1 MKKIIFLFLL
11 LTSSIV
17 LSQNIEISILE
28 NLKKELSEEIIVL
41 NDSIK
46 KIELQINAI
55 KSKEIQQM
63 ISDSTLRATV
73 RKGAKLRNVALP
85 AGELI
90 AVLAEDKDVVI
101 LDYNNGYFGVC
112 YDTVCGYMHAL
123 WVKKDAQIN
132 EFIKTKEAEEIMIT
146 QLLEEQKLKKQ
157 IAEWAELEK
166 KYKKK
171 YGVKTY
177 NELKNGYYWIGM
189 NKEMATISLGSPN
202 DINRTVG
209 SWGVHE
215 QWVYDEINLYFEN
228 GKLTSYQN

>member
-1 MKKIIFLFLL
+1 MKKLIFLFLI

-28 NLKKELSEEIIVL
+28 NLKKELSAEIIVL

-63 ISDSTLRATV
+63 ISDSTLRAIA
-73 RKGAKLRNVALP
+73 RKNARLKNKDYEQISAL
-85 AGELI
+85 I
-90 AVLAEDKDVVI
+90 EDKEIII
-101 LDYNNGYFGVC
+101 LDYGDDYFSVC
-112 YDTVCGYMHAL
+112 IDSICGIMHEV
-123 WVKKDAQIN
+123 WIN
-132 EFIKTKEAEEIMIT
+132 KNDKIRKFIKAKDD
-146 QLLEEQKLKKQ
+146 EQKALKKLVREQ
-157 IAEWAELEK
+157 KYKKEEDELAALEN

-171 YGVKTY
+171 YGEKFY
-177 NELKNGYYWIGM
+177 NKLKEGKFWIGM
-189 NKEMATISLGSPN
+189 TKEMAIIALGEPD
-202 DINRTVG
+202 DINKTVG

-215 QWVYDEINLYFEN
+215 QWIYNKLYIYFKN

>member
-28 NLKKELSEEIIVL
+28 NLKKELSAEIIVL

-63 ISDSTLRATV
+63 ISDSTLRAIA
-73 RKGAKLRNVALP
+73 RKNARLKNKDYEQISAL
-85 AGELI
+85 I
-90 AVLAEDKDVVI
+90 EDKEIII
-101 LDYNNGYFGVC
+101 LDYGNDYFSVC
-112 YDTVCGYMHAL
+112 IDSICGIMHEV
-123 WVKKDAQIN
+123 WIN
-132 EFIKTKEAEEIMIT
+132 KNDKIRKFIKAKDD
-146 QLLEEQKLKKQ
+146 EQKALKKLVREQ
-157 IAEWAELEK
+157 KYKKEEDELAALEN

-171 YGVKTY
+171 YGEKFY
-177 NELKNGYYWIGM
+177 NELKEGKFWIGM
-189 NKEMATISLGSPN
+189 TKEMAIIALGEPD
-202 DINRTVG
+202 DINKTVG

-215 QWVYDEINLYFEN
+215 QWIYNKLYIYFEN

>member
-1 MKKIIFLFLL
+1 MKKIIFLFLI

-28 NLKKELSEEIIVL
+28 NLKKELSAEIIVL

-63 ISDSTLRATV
+63 ISDSTLRAIA
-73 RKGAKLRNVALP
+73 RKNARLKNKDYEQISAL
-85 AGELI
+85 I
-90 AVLAEDKDVVI
+90 EDKEIII
-101 LDYNNGYFGVC
+101 LDYGDDYFSVC
-112 YDTVCGYMHAL
+112 IDSICGIMHEV
-123 WVKKDAQIN
+123 WIN
-132 EFIKTKEAEEIMIT
+132 KNDKIRKFIKAKDD
-146 QLLEEQKLKKQ
+146 EQKALKKLVREQ
-157 IAEWAELEK
+157 KYKKEEDELDALEN

-171 YGVKTY
+171 YGEKFY
-177 NELKNGYYWIGM
+177 NELKEGKFWIGM
-189 NKEMATISLGSPN
+189 TKEMAIIALGEPD
-202 DINRTVG
+202 DINKTVG

-215 QWVYDEINLYFEN
+215 QWIYNKLYIYFEN

>member
-1 MKKIIFLFLL
+1 LKKLIFLFLL

-28 NLKKELSEEIIVL
+28 NLKKELSSEIIVL

-63 ISDSTLRATV
+63 ISDSTLRAIA
-73 RKGAKLRNVALP
+73 RKNARLKNKDYEQISAL
-85 AGELI
+85 I
-90 AVLAEDKDVVI
+90 EDKEIII
-101 LDYNNGYFGVC
+101 LDYGNDYFSVC
-112 YDTVCGYMHAL
+112 IDSICGIMHEV
-123 WVKKDAQIN
+123 WIN
-132 EFIKTKEAEEIMIT
+132 KNDKIRKFIKAKDD
-146 QLLEEQKLKKQ
+146 EQKALKKLVREQ
-157 IAEWAELEK
+157 KYKKEEDELAALEN

-171 YGVKTY
+171 YGEKFY
-177 NELKNGYYWIGM
+177 NELKEGKFWIGM
-189 NKEMATISLGSPN
+189 TKEMAIIALGEPD
-202 DINRTVG
+202 DINKTVG

-215 QWVYDEINLYFEN
+215 QWIYNKLYIYFEN

>member
-1 MKKIIFLFLL
+1 MKNLIFLFLI

-28 NLKKELSEEIIVL
+28 NLKKELSAEIIVL

-63 ISDSTLRATV
+63 ISDSTLRAIA
-73 RKGAKLRNVALP
+73 RKNARLKNKDYEQISAL
-85 AGELI
+85 I
-90 AVLAEDKDVVI
+90 EDKEIII
-101 LDYNNGYFGVC
+101 LDYGDDYFSVC
-112 YDTVCGYMHAL
+112 IDSICGIMHEVWINKNDKIRKYIKA
-123 WVKKDAQIN
+123 KDD
-132 EFIKTKEAEEIMIT
+132 
-146 QLLEEQKLKKQ
+146 EQKALKKLVREQ
-157 IAEWAELEK
+157 KYKKEEDELDALEN

-171 YGVKTY
+171 YGEKFY
-177 NELKNGYYWIGM
+177 NKLKEGKFWIGM
-189 NKEMATISLGSPN
+189 TKEMAIIALDYPD

-215 QWVYDEINLYFEN
+215 QWVYYKLYLYFEN

>member
-1 MKKIIFLFLL
+1 MKKLIFLFLI

-28 NLKKELSEEIIVL
+28 NLKKELSAEIIVL

-63 ISDSTLRATV
+63 ISDSTLRAIA
-73 RKGAKLRNVALP
+73 RKNARLKNKDYEQISAL
-85 AGELI
+85 I
-90 AVLAEDKDVVI
+90 EDKEIII
-101 LDYNNGYFGVC
+101 LDYGDDYFSVC
-112 YDTVCGYMHAL
+112 IDSICGIMHEV
-123 WVKKDAQIN
+123 WIN
-132 EFIKTKEAEEIMIT
+132 KNDKIRKFIKAKDD
-146 QLLEEQKLKKQ
+146 EQKALKKLVREQ
-157 IAEWAELEK
+157 KYKKEEDELDALEN

-171 YGVKTY
+171 YGEKFY
-177 NELKNGYYWIGM
+177 NELKEGKFWIGM
-189 NKEMATISLGSPN
+189 TKEMAIIALGEPD
-202 DINRTVG
+202 DINKTVG

-215 QWVYDEINLYFEN
+215 QWIYNKLYIYFEN

>member
-1 MKKIIFLFLL
+1 MKKLIFLFLL

-28 NLKKELSEEIIVL
+28 NLKKELSSEIIVL

-63 ISDSTLRATV
+63 ISDSTLRAIA
-73 RKGAKLRNVALP
+73 RKNARLKNKDYEQISAL
-85 AGELI
+85 I
-90 AVLAEDKDVVI
+90 EDKEIII
-101 LDYNNGYFGVC
+101 LDYGNDYFSVC
-112 YDTVCGYMHAL
+112 IDSICGIMHEV
-123 WVKKDAQIN
+123 WIN
-132 EFIKTKEAEEIMIT
+132 KNDKIRKFIKAKDD
-146 QLLEEQKLKKQ
+146 EQKALKKLVREQ
-157 IAEWAELEK
+157 KYKKEEDELAALEN

-171 YGVKTY
+171 YGEKFY
-177 NELKNGYYWIGM
+177 NELKEGKFWIGM
-189 NKEMATISLGSPN
+189 TKEMAIIALGEPD
-202 DINRTVG
+202 DINKTVG

-215 QWVYDEINLYFEN
+215 QWIYNKLYIYFEN

>member
-1 MKKIIFLFLL
+1 MKKLIFLFLI

-28 NLKKELSEEIIVL
+28 NLKKELSAEIIVL

-63 ISDSTLRATV
+63 ISDSTLRAIA
-73 RKGAKLRNVALP
+73 RKNARLKNKDYEQISAL
-85 AGELI
+85 I
-90 AVLAEDKDVVI
+90 EDKEIII
-101 LDYNNGYFGVC
+101 LDYGDDYFSVC
-112 YDTVCGYMHAL
+112 IDSICGIMHEV
-123 WVKKDAQIN
+123 WIN
-132 EFIKTKEAEEIMIT
+132 KNDKIRKFIKAKDD
-146 QLLEEQKLKKQ
+146 EQKALKKLVREQ
-157 IAEWAELEK
+157 KYKKEEDELAALEN

-171 YGVKTY
+171 YGEKFY
-177 NELKNGYYWIGM
+177 NELKEGKFWIGM
-189 NKEMATISLGSPN
+189 TKEMAIIALGEPD
-202 DINRTVG
+202 DINKTVG

-215 QWVYDEINLYFEN
+215 QWIYNKLYIYFKN

>member
-1 MKKIIFLFLL
+1 MKKLIFLFLL

-28 NLKKELSEEIIVL
+28 NLKKELSSEIIVL

-63 ISDSTLRATV
+63 ISDSTLRAIA
-73 RKGAKLRNVALP
+73 RKNARLKNKDYEQISAL
-85 AGELI
+85 I
-90 AVLAEDKDVVI
+90 EDKEIII
-101 LDYNNGYFGVC
+101 LDYGNDYFSVC
-112 YDTVCGYMHAL
+112 IDSICGIMHEV
-123 WVKKDAQIN
+123 WIN
-132 EFIKTKEAEEIMIT
+132 KNDKIRKFIKAKDD
-146 QLLEEQKLKKQ
+146 EQKALKKLVREQ
-157 IAEWAELEK
+157 KYKKEEDELAALEN

-171 YGVKTY
+171 YGEKFY
-177 NELKNGYYWIGM
+177 NKLKEGKFWIGM
-189 NKEMATISLGSPN
+189 TKEMAIIALGEPD
-202 DINRTVG
+202 DINKTVG

-215 QWVYDEINLYFEN
+215 QWIYNKLYIYFEN

>member
-1 MKKIIFLFLL
+1 MKKIIFLFLI

-28 NLKKELSEEIIVL
+28 NLKKELSAEIIVL

-63 ISDSTLRATV
+63 ISDSTLRAIA
-73 RKGAKLRNVALP
+73 RKNARLKNKDYEQISAL
-85 AGELI
+85 I
-90 AVLAEDKDVVI
+90 EDKEIII
-101 LDYNNGYFGVC
+101 LDYGNDYFSVC
-112 YDTVCGYMHAL
+112 IDSICGIMHEV
-123 WVKKDAQIN
+123 WIN
-132 EFIKTKEAEEIMIT
+132 KNDKIRKFIKAKDD
-146 QLLEEQKLKKQ
+146 EQKALKKLVREQ
-157 IAEWAELEK
+157 KYKKEEDELAALEN

-171 YGVKTY
+171 YGEKFY
-177 NELKNGYYWIGM
+177 NELKEGKFWIGM
-189 NKEMATISLGSPN
+189 TKEMAIIALGEPD
-202 DINRTVG
+202 DINKTVG

-215 QWVYDEINLYFEN
+215 QWIYNKLYIYFEN

>member
-1 MKKIIFLFLL
+1 MKKLIFLFLL

-28 NLKKELSEEIIVL
+28 NLKKELSSEIIVL

-63 ISDSTLRATV
+63 ISDSTLRAIA
-73 RKGAKLRNVALP
+73 RKNARLKNKDYEQISAL
-85 AGELI
+85 I
-90 AVLAEDKDVVI
+90 EDKEIII
-101 LDYNNGYFGVC
+101 LDYGNDYFSVC
-112 YDTVCGYMHAL
+112 IDSICGILHEV
-123 WVKKDAQIN
+123 WIN
-132 EFIKTKEAEEIMIT
+132 KNDKIRKFIKAKDD
-146 QLLEEQKLKKQ
+146 EQKALKKLVREQ
-157 IAEWAELEK
+157 KYKKEEDELAALEN

-171 YGVKTY
+171 YGEKFY
-177 NELKNGYYWIGM
+177 NELKEGKFWIGM
-189 NKEMATISLGSPN
+189 TKEMAIIALGEPD
-202 DINRTVG
+202 DINKTVG

-215 QWVYDEINLYFEN
+215 QWIYNKLYIYFEN

>member
-11 LTSSIV
+11 LISSIV

-28 NLKKELSEEIIVL
+28 NLKKELSAEIIVL

-63 ISDSTLRATV
+63 ISDSTLRAIA
-73 RKGAKLRNVALP
+73 RKNARLKNKDYEQISAL
-85 AGELI
+85 I
-90 AVLAEDKDVVI
+90 EDKEIII
-101 LDYNNGYFGVC
+101 LDYGDDYFSVC
-112 YDTVCGYMHAL
+112 IDSICGIMHEV
-123 WVKKDAQIN
+123 WIN
-132 EFIKTKEAEEIMIT
+132 KNDKIRKFIKAKDD
-146 QLLEEQKLKKQ
+146 EQKALKKLVREQ
-157 IAEWAELEK
+157 KYKKEEDELAALEN

-171 YGVKTY
+171 YGEKFY
-177 NELKNGYYWIGM
+177 NKLKEGKFWIGM
-189 NKEMATISLGSPN
+189 TKEMAIIALDYPD

-215 QWVYDEINLYFEN
+215 QWVYYKLYLYFEN
-228 GKLTSYQN
+228 GKLTSYQD

>member
-63 ISDSTLRATV
+63 ISDSTLRAIA
-73 RKGAKLRNVALP
+73 RKNARLKNKDYEQISAL
-85 AGELI
+85 I
-90 AVLAEDKDVVI
+90 EDKEIII
-101 LDYNNGYFGVC
+101 LDYGDDYFSVC
-112 YDTVCGYMHAL
+112 IDSICGIMHEV
-123 WVKKDAQIN
+123 WIN
-132 EFIKTKEAEEIMIT
+132 KNDKIRKFIKAKDD
-146 QLLEEQKLKKQ
+146 EQKALKKLVREQ
-157 IAEWAELEK
+157 KYKKEEDELAALEN

-171 YGVKTY
+171 YGEKFY
-177 NELKNGYYWIGM
+177 NELKEGKFWIGM
-189 NKEMATISLGSPN
+189 TKEMAIIALGEPD
-202 DINRTVG
+202 DINKTVG

-215 QWVYDEINLYFEN
+215 QWIYNKLYIYFEN

>member
-1 MKKIIFLFLL
+1 MKKLIFLFLI

-28 NLKKELSEEIIVL
+28 NLKKELSAEIIVL

-63 ISDSTLRATV
+63 ISDSTLRAIA
-73 RKGAKLRNVALP
+73 RKNARLKNKDYEQISAL
-85 AGELI
+85 I
-90 AVLAEDKDVVI
+90 EDKEIII
-101 LDYNNGYFGVC
+101 LDYGDDYFSVC
-112 YDTVCGYMHAL
+112 IDSICGIMHEV
-123 WVKKDAQIN
+123 WIN
-132 EFIKTKEAEEIMIT
+132 KNDKIRKFIKAKDD
-146 QLLEEQKLKKQ
+146 EQKALKKLVREQ
-157 IAEWAELEK
+157 KYKKEEDELAALEN

-171 YGVKTY
+171 YGEKFY
-177 NELKNGYYWIGM
+177 NELKEGKFWIGM
-189 NKEMATISLGSPN
+189 TKEMAIIALGEPD
-202 DINRTVG
+202 DINKTVG

-215 QWVYDEINLYFEN
+215 QWIYNKLYIYFEN

>member
-1 MKKIIFLFLL
+1 MKKLIFLFLI

-28 NLKKELSEEIIVL
+28 NLKKELSAEIIVL

-63 ISDSTLRATV
+63 ISDSTLRAIA
-73 RKGAKLRNVALP
+73 RKNARLKNKDYEQISAL
-85 AGELI
+85 I
-90 AVLAEDKDVVI
+90 EDKEIII
-101 LDYNNGYFGVC
+101 LDYGNDYFSVC
-112 YDTVCGYMHAL
+112 IDSICGIMHEV
-123 WVKKDAQIN
+123 WIN
-132 EFIKTKEAEEIMIT
+132 KNDKIRKFIKAKDD
-146 QLLEEQKLKKQ
+146 EQKALKKLVREQ
-157 IAEWAELEK
+157 KYKKEEDELAALEN

-171 YGVKTY
+171 YGEKFY
-177 NELKNGYYWIGM
+177 NELKEGKFWIGM
-189 NKEMATISLGSPN
+189 TKEMAIIALGEPD
-202 DINRTVG
+202 DINKTVG

-215 QWVYDEINLYFEN
+215 QWIYNKLYIYFEN

>member
-1 MKKIIFLFLL
+1 MKKLIFLFLI

-28 NLKKELSEEIIVL
+28 NLKKELSAEIIVL

-63 ISDSTLRATV
+63 ISDSTLRAIA
-73 RKGAKLRNVALP
+73 RKNARLKNKDYEQISAL
-85 AGELI
+85 I
-90 AVLAEDKDVVI
+90 EDKEIII
-101 LDYNNGYFGVC
+101 LDYGNDYFSVC
-112 YDTVCGYMHAL
+112 IDSICGIMHEV
-123 WVKKDAQIN
+123 WIN
-132 EFIKTKEAEEIMIT
+132 KNDKIRKFIKAKDD
-146 QLLEEQKLKKQ
+146 EQKALKKLVREQ
-157 IAEWAELEK
+157 KYKKEEDELAALEN

-171 YGVKTY
+171 YGEKFY
-177 NELKNGYYWIGM
+177 NELKEGKFWIGM
-189 NKEMATISLGSPN
+189 TKEMAIIALGEPD
-202 DINRTVG
+202 DINKTVG

-215 QWVYDEINLYFEN
+215 QWIYNKLYIYFKN

>member
-1 MKKIIFLFLL
+1 MKKLIFLFLL

-28 NLKKELSEEIIVL
+28 NLKKELSAEIIVL

-63 ISDSTLRATV
+63 ISDSTLRAIA
-73 RKGAKLRNVALP
+73 RKNARLKNKDYEQISAL
-85 AGELI
+85 I
-90 AVLAEDKDVVI
+90 EDKEIII
-101 LDYNNGYFGVC
+101 LDYGNDYFSVC
-112 YDTVCGYMHAL
+112 IDSICGIMHEV
-123 WVKKDAQIN
+123 WIN
-132 EFIKTKEAEEIMIT
+132 KNDKIRKFIKAKDD
-146 QLLEEQKLKKQ
+146 EQKALKKLVREQ
-157 IAEWAELEK
+157 KYKKEEDELAALEN

-171 YGVKTY
+171 YGEKFY
-177 NELKNGYYWIGM
+177 NELKEGKFWIGM
-189 NKEMATISLGSPN
+189 TKEMAIIALGEPD
-202 DINRTVG
+202 DINKTVG

-215 QWVYDEINLYFEN
+215 QWIYNKLYIYFEN

>member
-1 MKKIIFLFLL
+1 MKKLIFLFLI

-28 NLKKELSEEIIVL
+28 NLKKELSAEIIVL

-63 ISDSTLRATV
+63 ISDSTLRAIA
-73 RKGAKLRNVALP
+73 RKNARLKNKDYEQISAL
-85 AGELI
+85 I
-90 AVLAEDKDVVI
+90 EDKEIII
-101 LDYNNGYFGVC
+101 LDYGNDYFSVC
-112 YDTVCGYMHAL
+112 IDSICGIMHEV
-123 WVKKDAQIN
+123 WIN
-132 EFIKTKEAEEIMIT
+132 KNDKIRKFIKAKDD
-146 QLLEEQKLKKQ
+146 EQKALKKLVREQ
-157 IAEWAELEK
+157 KYKKEEDELDALEN

-171 YGVKTY
+171 YGEKFY
-177 NELKNGYYWIGM
+177 NELKEGKFWIGM
-189 NKEMATISLGSPN
+189 TKEMAIIALGEPD
-202 DINRTVG
+202 DINKTVG

-215 QWVYDEINLYFEN
+215 QWIYNKLYIYFKN